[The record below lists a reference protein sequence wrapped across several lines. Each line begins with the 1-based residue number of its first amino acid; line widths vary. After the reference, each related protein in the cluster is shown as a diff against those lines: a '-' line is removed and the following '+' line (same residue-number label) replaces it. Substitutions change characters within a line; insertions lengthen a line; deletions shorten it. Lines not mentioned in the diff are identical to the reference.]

1 MIYSLSVTMAR
12 DNVHDCGYLS
22 IGEFESEIS
31 GKVFHGTS
39 RLCDNDEEHYHFMV
53 SDSTE
58 HVRGC
63 IIVVAGTLRDLK
75 NGCLQGISYS
85 NKKTG
90 NYMYIDSFL
99 MYHILDQCMDGDV
112 FDYRI
117 MIEVVEDIATRHRG
131 YDYEGGELH
140 VGVCLFNDGVKC
152 RHEFCSG
159 NEYTNVDELLT
170 CVNIKSAR
178 K

>member
-53 SDSTE
+53 SDSTD
-58 HVRGC
+58 
-63 IIVVAGTLRDLK
+63 IVVAGTLRDLK

-131 YDYEGGELH
+131 YDYEDDELH
-140 VGVCLFNDGVKC
+140 VGVCLFNDGGKC
-152 RHEFCSG
+152 CHEFCSG
-159 NEYTNVDELLT
+159 NEYANVDELLT
-170 CVNIKSAR
+170 CVKSAR